1 MNRTYLSFADK
12 FKNPILSGEK
22 TQTLRFNLQEKPSA
36 GEELEAV
43 TQSGEHFA
51 DIVITS
57 VEDLQVQE
65 VPNREFSGHR
75 NYETAL
81 DVIKALNEYYHDTI
95 TPKSTV
101 TLIEFK
107 IK

>member
-12 FKNPILSGEK
+12 FKEPILSGEK

-36 GEELEAV
+36 GEDLEAV
-43 TQSGEHFA
+43 TQSGDHFA

-57 VEDLQVQE
+57 IEDLQVQE
-65 VPNREFSGHR
+65 VPDREFAGHR
-75 NYETAL
+75 DYETTQE
-81 DVIKALNEYYHDTI
+81 VIDALNEYYHDTI
-95 TPKSTV
+95 TPTSTV